1 MAETRKTRLGAEHES
16 AATPETAGPEAGP
29 TSSRAVH
36 HSANVPGGAF
46 LCTAMDDNGVAQ
58 IAYSDGDIVMKII
71 VSAVIALSVLAGIAA
86 PASAFDAKGFYGQ
99 LERES
104 GGSSQ

>member
-29 TSSRAVH
+29 TSSRA
-36 HSANVPGGAF
+36 GAF

>member
-1 MAETRKTRLGAEHES
+1 MKT
-16 AATPETAGPEAGP
+16 
-29 TSSRAVH
+29 
-36 HSANVPGGAF
+36 
-46 LCTAMDDNGVAQ
+46 
-58 IAYSDGDIVMKII
+58 I
-71 VSAVIALSVLAGIAA
+71 VSALIALSVLAGIAA